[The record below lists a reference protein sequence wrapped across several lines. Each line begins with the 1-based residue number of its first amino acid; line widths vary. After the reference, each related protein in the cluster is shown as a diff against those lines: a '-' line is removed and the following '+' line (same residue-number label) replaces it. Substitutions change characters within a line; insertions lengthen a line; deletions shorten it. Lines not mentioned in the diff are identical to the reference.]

1 MREIGI
7 VKRVQIQQSSLKVD
21 EKPQQRYD
29 PTPLLVVDALE
40 IAPEGVVG
48 LTVDGGRVMDV
59 HNQRHLQSKNVGKNG
74 VSFGFTSHYA
84 FIQERFGEHLT
95 VGIAG
100 ENILV
105 EVATQC
111 TLADLGQK
119 LVFKNP
125 TTGTLATLHG
135 LSVAAPCEPFSRFV
149 LQQDEVPAA
158 QMKATLQALHDGIRG
173 FYAYA
178 AGLAT
183 ISAGDQVFVV
193 DEL

>member
-7 VKRVQIQQSSLKVD
+7 VKLVQIQQSSLKAG
-21 EKPQQRYD
+21 EKPQQYYD
-29 PTPLLVVDALE
+29 PTPLLLVDALE

-59 HNQRHLQSKNVGKNG
+59 HNQRHPESKNVGKNG
-74 VSFGFTSHYA
+74 VSVGFTSHYA
-84 FIQERFGEHLT
+84 TMQQTFGDHLRDG
-95 VGIAG
+95 VAG

-105 EVATQC
+105 EVATRY

-135 LSVAAPCEPFSRFV
+135 LSVAAPCEPFSRYV

-158 QMKATLQALHDGIRG
+158 QMKTTLQALHDGIRG

-178 AGLAT
+178 AGMGT

-193 DEL
+193 E

>member
-7 VKRVQIQQSSLKVD
+7 VRLVQIQQSSLKAG

-29 PTPLLVVDALE
+29 PTPLLVVDEVE

-48 LTVDGGRVMDV
+48 LTVDGGRFIDV
-59 HNQRHLQSKNVGKNG
+59 HNERHPESKNNRYNAISV
-74 VSFGFTSHYA
+74 GFTSHYT
-84 FIQERFGEHLT
+84 FIQERFGDHLP

-100 ENILV
+100 ENIIV
-105 EVATQC
+105 DSGTQY

-125 TTGTLATLHG
+125 STGMMTTLQNLR
-135 LSVAAPCEPFSRFV
+135 VAAPCEPFSRFV
-149 LQQDEVPAA
+149 LDQADVPPQ

-173 FYAYA
+173 FYATA
-178 AGLAT
+178 ADIGT

-193 DEL
+193 D